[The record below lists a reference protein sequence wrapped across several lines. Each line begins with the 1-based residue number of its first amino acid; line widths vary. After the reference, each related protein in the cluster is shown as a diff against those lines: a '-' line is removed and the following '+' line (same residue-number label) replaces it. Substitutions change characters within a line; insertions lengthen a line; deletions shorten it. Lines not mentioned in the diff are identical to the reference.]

1 MAFLEV
7 RDLRKNFGGTEV
19 LKGVSFSLDQGKVL
33 AVIGSSGNGKTTLLR
48 CLNGLETADGGCVI
62 VDGTATVFGGDSSV
76 SCVAGVENVA
86 GVESVAAKTGVE
98 SAGAA
103 KKAAKKAANAANAAN
118 AAKIKAENRDF
129 TMVFQNFQLFPQY
142 TALRNV
148 SLAADLCELGALKGE
163 KLPRKEKSAKKKQI
177 RAKNAENARLLLEKV
192 GLAEKLGAY
201 PCELSGGQQQ
211 RVAIARALALQPK
224 ILCFDEPTSALDPHL
239 TGEISALIGEL
250 KAEGRTM
257 IVVTHEMEFA
267 RSVADEIL
275 FLHEGRAEES
285 GSASAAFENPKSE
298 LFKAFVDGGKNK

>member
-62 VDGTATVFGGDSSV
+62 VDGTATVFGGDSSA
-76 SCVAGVENVA
+76 SCVS

-103 KKAAKKAANAANAAN
+103 KKAANAAN

-148 SLAADLCELGALKGE
+148 SLAADLCELRALKGE

-285 GSASAAFENPKSE
+285 GNASAAFENPKSE

>member
-62 VDGTATVFGGDSSV
+62 VDGTATVFGGDSSA
-76 SCVAGVENVA
+76 SCVS
-86 GVESVAAKTGVE
+86 GVESVSGVETVAAKTGVE

-103 KKAAKKAANAANAAN
+103 KKAAKKAANEAN
-118 AAKIKAENRDF
+118 AAKNKAENRDF

-148 SLAADLCELGALKGE
+148 SLAADLCELRALKGE

>member
-62 VDGTATVFGGDSSV
+62 VDGTATVFGGDSSA
-76 SCVAGVENVA
+76 SCVSGVEN
-86 GVESVAAKTGVE
+86 VAAKTGVE

-103 KKAAKKAANAANAAN
+103 KKAAKKAAN

-148 SLAADLCELGALKGE
+148 SLAADLCELRALKSE

-177 RAKNAENARLLLEKV
+177 RAKNTENARLLLEKV

>member
-62 VDGTATVFGGDSSV
+62 VDGTATVFGGDSSA
-76 SCVAGVENVA
+76 SCVSGVEN
-86 GVESVAAKTGVE
+86 VAAKTGVE

-103 KKAAKKAANAANAAN
+103 KNAAKNAANPANAAN
-118 AAKIKAENRDF
+118 AAKSKAENRDF

-148 SLAADLCELGALKGE
+148 SLAADLCELRALKGE

>member
-62 VDGTATVFGGDSSV
+62 VDGTATVFGADSSA
-76 SCVAGVENVA
+76 SCVSGVENVA
-86 GVESVAAKTGVE
+86 AKTSVE

-103 KKAAKKAANAANAAN
+103 KKAAKKTANAANAAN
-118 AAKIKAENRDF
+118 AAKNKAENRDF

-148 SLAADLCELGALKGE
+148 SLAADLCELRALKGE

-250 KAEGRTM
+250 KVEGRTM

>member
-62 VDGTATVFGGDSSV
+62 VDGTATVFGGDSSA
-76 SCVAGVENVA
+76 SCVSGVET
-86 GVESVAAKTGVE
+86 VAAKTGVE

-103 KKAAKKAANAANAAN
+103 KKAAKKAADAAN
-118 AAKIKAENRDF
+118 AAKNKAENRDF

>member
-62 VDGTATVFGGDSSV
+62 VDGTATVFGGDSSA
-76 SCVAGVENVA
+76 SCV
-86 GVESVAAKTGVE
+86 SGVE

-103 KKAAKKAANAANAAN
+103 KKAAKKAAN

-148 SLAADLCELGALKGE
+148 SLAADLCELRALKGE